1 MEKGYGYAHD
11 RKYQRNTWLLRAFLI
26 MNIIKA
32 ELKLTK
38 DKKYKRKNINN
49 TEFMKEIKS
58 NSIGKYRG
66 MTSTKS

>member
-1 MEKGYGYAHD
+1 
-11 RKYQRNTWLLRAFLI
+11 

-66 MTSTKS
+66 MTSTKSWNNININF